1 MNTKGERV
9 APVDTRFQRLSEKG
23 DPVELISDVAR
34 LWNTKISR
42 RNVVLAR
49 WTHEFFPRMIDDR
62 REDCDF
68 RRENEREK
76 GGNSLNR
83 VIIILN
89 SNHCM
94 IYSSFYDLIIVV
106 TPSRIACDYVSFNT
120 SVFSKQKKEG
130 EGDEN
135 VFRAQ
140 LEL

>member
-9 APVDTRFQRLSEKG
+9 ASVDTRFQRLSEKG

-76 GGNSLNR
+76 GGE
-83 VIIILN
+83 
-89 SNHCM
+89 
-94 IYSSFYDLIIVV
+94 F
-106 TPSRIACDYVSFNT
+106 T
-120 SVFSKQKKEG
+120 
-130 EGDEN
+130 
-135 VFRAQ
+135 
-140 LEL
+140 

>member
-9 APVDTRFQRLSEKG
+9 AFVDTRFQRLSEKG

-89 SNHCM
+89 SYHCI

-106 TPSRIACDYVSFNT
+106 TLRN
-120 SVFSKQKKEG
+120 
-130 EGDEN
+130 
-135 VFRAQ
+135 
-140 LEL
+140 